1 MASNTVLHR
10 GSAERGNSGNVS
22 AESRRK
28 FIYTGPMDTNHNDT
42 SSLLTDSSQR
52 FIFEQADVRGETV
65 HLHRA
70 YQDILAIH
78 QYPPGVARLMGE
90 FLAAAVLLSTNL
102 KFEGKLIVQARSEG
116 QIPLL
121 MAQCNDQ
128 LEVRAIAQGAQ
139 EATANSI
146 DLLLADGQLAI
157 TIDPDRGERYQGIVA
172 LEGQSLAET
181 LDAYFQ
187 QSEQLNTRIWLA
199 ADGERAGGMLLQQLP
214 AQLTTDEQA
223 RQRFWEHVATLAS
236 TTEPQ
241 ELMHLDTASLVHR
254 LYHEEALRLYEPG
267 LVRFACGCTRERSLN
282 ALSCL
287 GGEELRELLCESDPI
302 VMDCEFC
309 NAQFQFTAE
318 DLSELLEATESKT
331 LH

>member
-1 MASNTVLHR
+1 MKTLQDP
-10 GSAERGNSGNVS
+10 G
-22 AESRRK
+22 
-28 FIYTGPMDTNHNDT
+28 DTP
-42 SSLLTDSSQR
+42 TDASQR
-52 FIFEQADVRGETV
+52 FLFEQADIRGETV

-121 MAQCNDQ
+121 MAQCNDR

-139 EATANSI
+139 EATSDSI
-146 DLLLADGQLAI
+146 DLLLTGGQLAI
-157 TIDPDRGERYQGIVA
+157 TIDPDKGQRYQGIVP
-172 LEGQSLAET
+172 LEGDSLART
-181 LDAYFQ
+181 LDAYFE

-199 ADGERAGGMLLQQLP
+199 ADGQRAGGLLLQQLP
-214 AQLTTDEQA
+214 AQLTTDEA
-223 RQRFWEHVATLAS
+223 DRARFWEHVATLAN
-236 TTEPQ
+236 TTEAR
-241 ELMHLDTASLVHR
+241 ELLELDTQTLVHR
-254 LYHEEALRLYEPG
+254 LYHEESLRLYAPG
-267 LVRFACGCTRERSLN
+267 TVRFVCGCSRERSLN

-287 GGEELRELLCESDPI
+287 GAQELRELLSETDPI
-302 VMDCEFC
+302 IMDCEFC
-309 NAQFQFTAE
+309 NAQFQFTGP
-318 DLSELLEATESKT
+318 DLAGLLEETGSKT